1 MYLGELMSIP
11 IRLFHG
17 DFGRVALL
25 EMDAPLIPHAH
36 HHCHLLLKASG
47 PDTAFRVRGQSYP
60 LTNDN
65 AVLVNAWEEHSYLH
79 DIKGDG
85 QTVILALY
93 LEPAWLATFSKSF
106 INSNHPRFFSE
117 STIKLSE
124 EQKLSIEKVVM
135 ELWWSDT
142 ITTERLQ
149 NLLLS
154 LTLSFVDPREA
165 INASIIRQPNSNL
178 AYMDPRIRRAM
189 QMMRL
194 SEDAPKDLTS
204 IAAAVNLSRSHFFE
218 LFKRCTG
225 LSPLLYAN
233 VLKMDFAFAALASEE
248 VSLIEIGDVL
258 GFSAQSHFTRFFRQ
272 HQGVVPSLYRRQVEK
287 ATRSS

>member
-1 MYLGELMSIP
+1 MSIP

-25 EMDAPLIPHAH
+25 EMDAPLISHAH

-79 DIKGDG
+79 ELQGDG

-106 INSNHPRFFSE
+106 INSHHPQFFLE

-135 ELWWSDT
+135 ELWWSDD
-142 ITTERLQ
+142 ITTERLH
-149 NLLLS
+149 NLLLN
-154 LTLSFVDPREA
+154 LILSFVDPRVV
-165 INASIIRQPNSNL
+165 INASIVRPPSSNL
-178 AYMDPRIRRAM
+178 AYMDSRIRRAM

-194 SEDAPKDLTS
+194 SEDAPKDLNS
-204 IAAAVNLSRSHFFE
+204 IATAVNLSRSHFFE

-233 VLKMDFAFAALASEE
+233 VLKMEFAFSALAADE
-248 VSLIEIGDVL
+248 VGLIEISDVL
-258 GFSAQSHFTRFFRQ
+258 GFSTQSHFTRFFRQ

-287 ATRSS
+287 STHSI